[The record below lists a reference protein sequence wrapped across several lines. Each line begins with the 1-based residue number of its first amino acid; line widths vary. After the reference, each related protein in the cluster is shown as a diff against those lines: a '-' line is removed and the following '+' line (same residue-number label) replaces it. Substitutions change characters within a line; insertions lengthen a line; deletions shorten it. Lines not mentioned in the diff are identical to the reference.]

1 MRGGSAAPLKRPAS
15 AARSRLCPR
24 RFGLRRLVVCTT
36 LFCGLLASVS
46 LLAQE
51 AAEPEAQTPKLPEVL
66 DAHPAEVSAAVFTP
80 DSRIFATASYDGT
93 VKLWDGQTGKPLRT
107 LAGHQNL
114 VLSLA
119 VSPDGNTLAS
129 GANDNT
135 IRFWDVP
142 AAAPSASWTGHTAAI
157 NDLAVRPD
165 GLFAVSVG
173 DDKVV
178 RVWDRKTGKLLQSL
192 EGHPTE
198 ILQAAFRAD
207 GNQWASGDSSGVV
220 TLWTPGK
227 YLDEDPTK
235 GRVVFAHPGALSGIS
250 FAPNNQTVLTAGRDG
265 TVKQWQLNAPPHR
278 ILAEAAPVAAEAAA
292 DPEVPPPANV
302 AGQLVAVASNSASYV
317 SGGPDG
323 VVRVFNVADG
333 AARELPD
340 QPGPVRS
347 LTISPNA
354 TLVATGS
361 ETGAVKL
368 WNLADGAD
376 RLQLLGHDG
385 PVRSVTFHPDN
396 ARLAT
401 TGDDGTIRFWKLP
414 TPPQLLAGHTA
425 PIDTLARSPNGQ
437 FFVTGGRDNS
447 VRLWN
452 GTSGAA
458 VATGTGHLSPVTASA
473 FRADSAQFATGDFA
487 GILRFWNGTNA
498 TAAGVLGAHTAPVTG
513 IAWHPAG
520 EHFAT
525 TAADGTAR
533 LWRFPLTPP
542 RTLTGPADA
551 VNAVTVSPD
560 GKFVAV
566 ASADQ
571 TVRLYDLAAGT
582 ALRQLVAQAGAM
594 TALDFSPD
602 GATVAAA
609 NAEGSI
615 VFRKTAD
622 GADLLSVAGHTG
634 PINALDFQAGGKQ
647 IASAGQDGTIRVW
660 SLPQPALPLAGHT
673 MPVQAAASTAD
684 GQLIAT
690 ASADN
695 SIRLWKPEGGAATAT
710 LAGHEQ
716 PVHSI
721 GFRADGKEAASGD
734 AAGFLRFWDV
744 GLAKAAAVAGAHD
757 GPIRTLAYHPT
768 ASQLLTGSD
777 DGTIKLWTLPIV
789 PPTLLAGHTEAVQ
802 AVAVSRDG
810 RLAVTGGTDS
820 QVRVF
825 AADALDKPGVLAEQP
840 GPVTALDF
848 SADDS
853 LIVSG
858 SATGFVKAW
867 TAAESAAAFQWQA
880 HAGPIT
886 GLATF
891 PVEKADADS
900 PLLAT
905 TGEDGTLRIWN
916 RPQPAEPV
924 ESFAQQITNLV
935 TSRDGKRLATS
946 GLLNGRPAV
955 VVRDHETGSR
965 IATLLGHAA
974 AVRAIQFSAD
984 GAKLITGS
992 DDKTARVWDLADAK
1006 FPELARFQ
1014 HEAAVTAVTLN
1025 ADATIAVSGAADNS
1039 LKSWTV
1045 TDGTEARSFAG
1056 HTGAVIALAMLPD
1069 GTVVSAGDT
1078 SMRFW
1083 NLANG
1088 QQTRTFTAPAAVT
1101 AMSLSPDGAQLVVG
1115 SANNS
1120 LAAHNPVNGQALFL
1134 LPGHLTPVRSIAF
1147 SGDGK
1152 RLASRSSDGEYRVWD
1167 STGQLQESRIT
1178 ASGEPALAA
1187 DQKPPANVFHGVTF
1201 AGETDSLLLSDP
1213 GKLPGRVSLLL
1224 RKLIAPA
1231 ETSLTSVAFLPDGQG
1246 LVTGGADKIVRLW
1259 NTADGEEVR
1268 PFPGHTDAVTSVAVT
1283 HDGMQVIAG
1292 SADKSVR
1299 IWMTTDAAPV
1309 ATLAQTSAVRSLALS
1324 QDSSRL
1330 AVTGDDG
1337 LVRVWDL
1344 AARQTLQRFPGHEGA
1359 VAAVSFAGD
1368 STRLVTGGAD
1378 KSARVWTV
1386 AAQRVFVA
1394 GEGPVKETS
1403 FIGGGS
1409 RFAAV
1414 VGEAAQVRI
1423 WNQSDD
1429 KVTDLAAGEMPLSG
1443 LAVSPDG
1450 SRIAAG
1456 SADKKVY
1463 LWTVAN
1469 GNPAPV
1475 IETPAAVTRLAFAV
1489 SQTLPAAEDLRYE
1502 LLVGGADKS
1511 VRVYEAGSN
1520 RRLEEFATTS
1530 PVSVLSPIAGSRNVL
1545 TIGEANAAAI
1555 HERSLLQIVDAHAG
1569 GVRDLAHS
1577 PDGTRLFSGGA
1588 DGLVRVWDSE
1598 TAAPVRTLA
1607 ATSPK
1612 PAAAADE
1619 ETSPPTVTSVCVT
1632 ADGQRLVTSTNQNAA
1647 QIWDLAA
1654 VGEAA
1659 AKPLAVF
1666 EHSAEVKTA
1675 LPSADGSRLAT
1686 LAADDVVRVI
1696 EVATGRELERFESE
1710 LPAEQ
1715 LLLDLAFAPD
1725 QETVLAAGTDKLVH
1739 VWRVSALR
1747 SFEAHEGSAT
1757 AIAFIGDGT
1766 RFATTGEDG
1775 MVRVWPL
1782 EAEDGKPALELKVD
1796 AGLSSLVVNA
1806 EGTQLT
1812 TGGTDGK
1819 VSTWNLEEGSLT
1831 SMIETEVA
1839 VTGLSLAGDPTKLAV
1854 AGQDGSIRIYSPVD
1868 GRLLEEVRVPLP
1880 EPATAATEETNEG
1893 TSPALLKVALAAN
1906 GRLFVN
1912 SASEGRVYP
1921 LSLLRLVSGHDGVV
1935 TGGAFTPDGT
1945 KFVSGG
1951 ADKTL
1956 RMWQVADGT
1965 PLRAWAGHDA
1975 GVSGVSM
1982 MADGKTI
1989 VSGSLDK
1996 SVRLWPVDIPAETEA
2011 AETVPGEVIKL
2022 EPLTVLAH
2030 PAAVRSAWPSA
2041 NGTRLA
2047 AASDDGYVR
2056 VWDVATARELER
2068 FGGHSGAAASVAFV
2082 PDNLRVVSGGVDS
2095 SVREWRISATRV
2107 IAAHETAT
2115 TGVAWLANGTQ
2126 FATAGEDGFV
2136 RLWDTNFNVVRTF
2149 GLPEPSAAAEPAPIE
2164 AEATAAEEEDKG
2176 PFPAGKLTALS
2187 VRRDL
2192 QQLTAAVMIPG
2203 GEGAPATGKLLTWN
2217 LANGELLLSIPLPV
2231 TARRIEYSADNLK
2244 LVVTGED
2251 KTVRVLGVADGEM
2264 QQEIPSAENVRVAR
2278 FAPDSRNLLI
2288 GGDEKTL
2295 HSWRYVSPTAVRTLT
2310 GHGGGVYSVKFTP
2323 DGKRLASCSVDG
2335 TIRLWNAETGQQLVS
2350 LTGHQGAV
2358 TALDISRDGALIV
2371 SAGIDSTVRLWDAT
2385 GGRQLKQLA
2394 ATEGAV
2400 YSVSFSSDGKL
2411 VAAGGADKRV
2421 YIFNAETG
2429 AAQATIEKHDDHVF
2443 QVRFSPKSN
2452 RLFSLGYGGSLFVW
2466 NATGGEPV
2474 FETDVCRVGQ
2484 SACYFPG
2491 AEKVAVT
2498 SGDGKVHFVNLP
2510 EAVR

>member
-1 MRGGSAAPLKRPAS
+1 MRGGSAAPLKKPAS
-15 AARSRLCPR
+15 AVRSCFCPR
-24 RFGLRRLVVCTT
+24 RFDLCCLALCGVFLT
-36 LFCGLLASVS
+36 GLLASVS

-51 AAEPEAQTPKLPEVL
+51 AAEPEAETPKLPEVI
-66 DAHPAEVSAAVFTP
+66 DAHSAEVSAAVFTP

-93 VKLWDGQTGKPLRT
+93 VKLWDGRTGKPLRT

-114 VLSLA
+114 LLSLA

-142 AAAPSASWTGHTAAI
+142 ADAPSASWTGHTAAI
-157 NDLAVRPD
+157 NDLAIRPD

-192 EGHPTE
+192 EGHPAE

-235 GRVVFAHPGALSGIS
+235 GRVVFAHPGAVSGIS

-265 TVKQWQLNAPPHR
+265 AVKQWQLNAPPHR
-278 ILAEAAPVAAEAAA
+278 ILAEAKLSEAEAAA
-292 DPEVPPPANV
+292 DPEAAPPANI

-317 SGGPDG
+317 AGGPDG
-323 VVRVFNVADG
+323 VVRVFNVAD
-333 AARELPD
+333 AVARELTD

-347 LTISPNA
+347 LTINPNA

-361 ETGAVKL
+361 EAGAVKL

-376 RLQLLGHDG
+376 RLQLFGHDG

-396 ARLAT
+396 ARVAT

-425 PIDTLARSPNGQ
+425 PIDTLALSPNGQ

-487 GILRFWNGTNA
+487 GVLRFWNGTNA

-542 RTLTGPADA
+542 RTLTGPADT

-560 GKFVAV
+560 GKLVAV

-571 TVRLYDLAAGT
+571 TVRLYDLVAGT
-582 ALRQLVAQAGAM
+582 ALRQLVGQAGAM

-609 NAEGSI
+609 NAEGAI
-615 VFRKTAD
+615 IFRKTAD
-622 GADLLSVAGHTG
+622 GADQLSVAGHTG
-634 PINALDFQAGGKQ
+634 PIKALDFREDGKR

-673 MPVQAAASTAD
+673 MPVQTAASTAD
-684 GQLIAT
+684 GKLIAT

-695 SIRLWKPEGGAATAT
+695 FIRLWKPEGGAATAI

-721 GFRADGKEAASGD
+721 GFRADGKEAVSGD

-744 GLAKAAAVAGAHD
+744 GLAKAAAAAGAHD

-802 AVAVSRDG
+802 AVAVSRDS
-810 RLAVTGGTDS
+810 RLAVTGGADS

-825 AADALDKPGVLAEQP
+825 ATDAFDKPGVLAEQP

-848 SADDS
+848 SADNS

-867 TAAESAAAFQWQA
+867 TAADSVAAFQWQA

-886 GLATF
+886 GVATF

-916 RPQPAEPV
+916 RPQPAKPV
-924 ESFAQQITNLV
+924 ESFAQKITNLV
-935 TSRDGKRLATS
+935 TSKDGKRLATS

-955 VVRDHETGSR
+955 VVRDQKSGSR

-984 GAKLITGS
+984 GTKLITGS

-1006 FPELARFQ
+1006 FPELSRFQ

-1025 ADATIAVSGAADNS
+1025 ADATIAVSGSADSS

-1069 GTVVSAGDT
+1069 GTAVSAGDT
-1078 SMRFW
+1078 SVRFW
-1083 NLANG
+1083 SLANG

-1120 LAAHNPVNGQALFL
+1120 LAAHNPANGQALFP
-1134 LPGHLTPVRSIAF
+1134 LPGHLAPVRSIAF
-1147 SGDGK
+1147 RGDGK

-1187 DQKPPANVFHGVTF
+1187 DQKPPANVFHGVAF
-1201 AGETDSLLLSDP
+1201 AGETDSLLMLSDP

-1231 ETSLTSVAFLPDGQG
+1231 ETSLTSVAFLPDGKG
-1246 LVTGGADKIVRLW
+1246 LVTGGTDKIVRLW

-1330 AVTGDDG
+1330 AVTGDVG

-1344 AARQTLQRFPGHEGA
+1344 ATRQTLQRFPGHEGA

-1368 STRLVTGGAD
+1368 SKRLVTGGAD

-1403 FIGGGS
+1403 FVGDGS

-1429 KVTDLAAGEMPLSG
+1429 KVTDLPAGEMPLSG

-1463 LWTVAN
+1463 QWTVAD
-1469 GNPAPV
+1469 GKPVPV
-1475 IETPAAVTRLAFAV
+1475 IETPAPVNRLAFTV

-1502 LLVGGADKS
+1502 LLVGNADKS

-1530 PVSVLSPIAGSRNVL
+1530 PISVLSPIAGSRKVVA
-1545 TIGEANAAAI
+1545 IGEANAAAI

-1569 GVRDLAHS
+1569 GVCDLAHS
-1577 PDGTRLFSGGA
+1577 PDGTQLFSGGA

-1607 ATSPK
+1607 ATSP
-1612 PAAAADE
+1612 AAANE

-1659 AKPLAVF
+1659 AKPFAIF
-1666 EHSAEVKTA
+1666 EHSAAVKTA

-1686 LAADDVVRVI
+1686 LAADDVVRVF

-1715 LLLDLAFAPD
+1715 SLLDLAFAAD
-1725 QETVLAAGTDKLVH
+1725 QKTVLTAGTDKLIH

-1747 SFEAHEGSAT
+1747 SLEAHEGSAT

-1782 EAEDGKPALELKVD
+1782 EAEDGKPSVELKAD
-1796 AGLSSLVVNA
+1796 AGLSSLVANA

-1812 TGGTDGK
+1812 TGGEDGK
-1819 VSTWNLEEGSLT
+1819 VSTWKLEDGSLT
-1831 SMIETEVA
+1831 SMIETPAA
-1839 VTGLSLAGDPTKLAV
+1839 VTNLSIAGERSKLAV
-1854 AGQDGSIRIYSPVD
+1854 AGQDRRVRVYSPAD

-1880 EPATAATEETNEG
+1880 EPAAAATEETNEG

-1912 SASEGRVYP
+1912 AASEGRVYP
-1921 LSLLRLVSGHDGVV
+1921 LSLLRLVSGHDGAVA
-1935 TGGAFTPDGT
+1935 GGAFTPDGT

-1951 ADKTL
+1951 ADKSL
-1956 RMWQVADGT
+1956 RMWQVADGA
-1965 PLRAWAGHDA
+1965 PLRAWVGHDA
-1975 GVSGVSM
+1975 TIASVAV

-1996 SVRLWPVDIPAETEA
+1996 TIRLWPVDLPAEAA
-2011 AETVPGEVIKL
+2011 AEAVPGEVIKL
-2022 EPLTVLAH
+2022 DPLAVFAH
-2030 PAAVRSAWPSA
+2030 PSAVRSAWPSA
-2041 NGTRLA
+2041 NGTRIA
-2047 AASDDGYVR
+2047 AASDDGFVR
-2056 VWDVATARELER
+2056 VWDVATGRELER
-2068 FGGHSGAAASVAFV
+2068 FGGHSGATTSVAFM

-2136 RLWDTNFNVVRTF
+2136 RLWDTNFNIVRTF
-2149 GLPEPSAAAEPAPIE
+2149 GQPEPPARAQPAPNEPEAAE
-2164 AEATAAEEEDKG
+2164 AEEEVKG
-2176 PFPAGKLTALS
+2176 PFPAGKLTALA

-2192 QQLTAAVMIPG
+2192 QQLTAAVTISG
-2203 GEGAPATGKLLTWN
+2203 GEGIPATGKLLTWN
-2217 LANGELLLSIPLPV
+2217 MANGGLLQTVSLPV
-2231 TARRIEYSADNLK
+2231 VARRIEYSADNLK

-2251 KTVRVLGVADGEM
+2251 KTVRVFGVADGEL

-2288 GGDEKTL
+2288 GGDAKTL

-2350 LTGHQGAV
+2350 LNGHQGAV

-2421 YIFNAETG
+2421 YVFNTETG
-2429 AAQATIEKHDDHVF
+2429 AAQATIEKHEDHVF

-2466 NATGGEPV
+2466 NPTGGEPV

-2510 EAVR
+2510 EAVQ